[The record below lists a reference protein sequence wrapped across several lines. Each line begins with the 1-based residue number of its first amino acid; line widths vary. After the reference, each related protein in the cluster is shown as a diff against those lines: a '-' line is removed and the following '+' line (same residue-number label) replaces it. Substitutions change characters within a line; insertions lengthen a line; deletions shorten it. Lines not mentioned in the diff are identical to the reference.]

1 VTLRIAHLTDVHLP
15 LPVAGPAALLALP
28 RRCGLAPFLGKRA
41 SGLVSWALRRSF
53 RHRAALLAT
62 VREDVAAFRPHL
74 VLVTGDL
81 VHLALAGEF
90 AAARRW
96 LGELARLAPV
106 HLVPGNHDAYVA
118 GALEAHGGAWAD
130 WTHGRV
136 AHDDYPW
143 SAAVGPLLLIGL
155 STAVP
160 RPVGDAGGRLGAAQC
175 ARARRLLAAAAEA
188 VRIVLLHHPPLPVGP
203 RRRALEDRG
212 AFAAVVREVGAELV
226 LCGHEHRAL
235 KGALAGPA
243 GPVPVLVGP
252 SASLAEP
259 GRRGGWLALEL
270 DPRHRTLRVTL
281 RRFDGRGLVSERR
294 PERPL
299 PPARVREGAA

>member
-1 VTLRIAHLTDVHLP
+1 MTVRIAHLTDIHLP
-15 LPVAGPAALLALP
+15 LPVTGPAALLALP

-41 SGLVSWALRRSF
+41 SGLLSWALRRSR
-53 RHRAALLAT
+53 RHRAALLAM

-81 VHLALAGEF
+81 VHLALAEEF

-96 LGELARLAPV
+96 LEELARIAPV

-118 GALEAHGGAWAD
+118 GALEAHGGSWVP

-136 AHDDYPW
+136 AHGDYPW
-143 SAAVGPLLLIGL
+143 SAAVGPLLLVGL

-175 ARARRLLAAAAEA
+175 ARVRRLLAAATGT
-188 VRIVLLHHPPLPVGP
+188 VRILLLHHPPLPVGP
-203 RRRALEDRG
+203 RRRALDDRE
-212 AFAAVVREVGAELV
+212 ALAAVVREVGAELV

-235 KGALAGPA
+235 EGTLAGPA
-243 GPVPVLVGP
+243 GPVPVLAGP

-259 GRRGGWLALEL
+259 GGRGGWFALEL
-270 DPRHRTLRVTL
+270 DPRDRILRVTL
-281 RRFDGRGLVSERR
+281 RRFDGRGLASEHR
-294 PERPL
+294 PGRPL
-299 PPARVREGAA
+299 PPVRVAEGAA